1 MAKMIVDPYYCK
13 GCGLCISVCPKKIIS
28 FSKDINQ
35 KGYNFAQCKDQ
46 EQCIACKMCYLI
58 CPDAAIKIEK

>member
-1 MAKMIVDPYYCK
+1 MAKMSVDPFYCK

-28 FSKDINQ
+28 FSEEINQ